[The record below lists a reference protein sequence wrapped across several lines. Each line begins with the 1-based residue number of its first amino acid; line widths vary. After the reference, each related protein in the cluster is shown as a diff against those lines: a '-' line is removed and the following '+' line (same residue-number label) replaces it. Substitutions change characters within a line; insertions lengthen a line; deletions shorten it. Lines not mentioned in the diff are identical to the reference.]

1 MLHMLFSANPAA
13 GVSSVL
19 TGNFGLDAAV
29 QPTEQDS
36 LFVLPAGPA
45 VKLASEL
52 LSGAAMGR
60 LLVELKSRFD
70 MVIVDAPS
78 PIIFA
83 DALVLGSQLD
93 VALIVAKAGHTPRGV
108 EQQARRQ
115 LERTKIDLLGVV
127 INQVEPARVDSLY
140 FQDRYYSAEAGHG
153 TVKTAS
159 EL

>member
-1 MLHMLFSANPAA
+1 MEKKNQITFFMKSLETL
-13 GVSSVL
+13 L
-19 TGNFGLDAAV
+19 TI
-29 QPTEQDS
+29 S
-36 LFVLPAGPA
+36 
-45 VKLASEL
+45 
-52 LSGAAMGR
+52 
-60 LLVELKSRFD
+60 
-70 MVIVDAPS
+70 S

>member
-1 MLHMLFSANPAA
+1 
-13 GVSSVL
+13 
-19 TGNFGLDAAV
+19 V
-29 QPTEQDS
+29 QPTEQDG

-45 VKLASEL
+45 IKLASEM
-52 LSGAAMGR
+52 LSSAAMGR

-93 VALIVAKAGHTPRGV
+93 VAVIVAKAGHTPRGV

-115 LERTKIDLLGVV
+115 LERTKIELLGVV